1 MTRRN
6 PSPPSPSLSHFSP
19 SSLKV
24 SATND
29 SLSSSLNMVS
39 LSTSSLS
46 FHSLM
51 QIRVFY
57 ILLLL
62 FFKFLLLLKFCLVA
76 KKKVGKKGEIKI
88 WGLYSI
94 LFYFFVIWSGEKT
107 NLHLIERNTSV
118 GSVQVLLFLSPSFF
132 LSYFFPPTLFG
143 GGQSI
148 VRYRISGFFGN
159 KTEGELNLVV
169 WLEIW
174 GSWSLFG

>member
-6 PSPPSPSLSHFSP
+6 PSPPSPSLSHFSS

-57 ILLLL
+57 ILLL

-132 LSYFFPPTLFG
+132 LSYFFPPH
-143 GGQSI
+143 
-148 VRYRISGFFGN
+148 Y
-159 KTEGELNLVV
+159 LV
-169 WLEIW
+169 
-174 GSWSLFG
+174 GAKA

>member
-29 SLSSSLNMVS
+29 SLSSSLSMVS

-46 FHSLM
+46 FHSQM

-57 ILLLL
+57 YFI
-62 FFKFLLLLKFCLVA
+62 FIFKFLPLLKFCLVA
-76 KKKVGKKGEIKI
+76 KKKVGKKREIKI

-132 LSYFFPPTLFG
+132 LSYFFPPH
-143 GGQSI
+143 
-148 VRYRISGFFGN
+148 Y
-159 KTEGELNLVV
+159 LV
-169 WLEIW
+169 
-174 GSWSLFG
+174 GAKA